1 MDAIESTV
9 KTYILEQILPGTDPN
24 DLTLDTPLI
33 SGGIIDSLA
42 TVKLI
47 VFLEEKFNIVVD
59 AHESGNF
66 ETINL
71 IAKLVRDKQER
82 AASR

>member
-1 MDAIESTV
+1 MDSIQSTV
-9 KTYILEQILPGTDPN
+9 KTYILEQFLPGSNPD
-24 DLTLDTPLI
+24 DLTPDTPLI

-47 VFLEEKFNIVVD
+47 VFLEQQFGIVVD

-71 IAKLVRDKQER
+71 IAKLVRSKQTG
-82 AASR
+82 STS

>member
-1 MDAIESTV
+1 MGIVDSIQSTV
-9 KTYILEQILPGTDPN
+9 KTYILEQFLPGANPD
-24 DLTLDTPLI
+24 DLTPDTPLI

-42 TVKLI
+42 
-47 VFLEEKFNIVVD
+47 IVVD

-71 IAKLVRDKQER
+71 IAKLVRDKQTGS
-82 AASR
+82 AS